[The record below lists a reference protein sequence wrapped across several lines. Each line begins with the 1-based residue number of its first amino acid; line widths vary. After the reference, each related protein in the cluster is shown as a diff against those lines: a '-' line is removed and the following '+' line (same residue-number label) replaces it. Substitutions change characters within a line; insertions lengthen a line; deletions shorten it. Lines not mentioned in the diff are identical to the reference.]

1 MKKFGYIAV
10 ALLLAGSHQAAVAQT
25 RAKAR
30 SKPAAAASATASA
43 QPSASGNLTP
53 EQQEH
58 AIQDFGVMSS
68 AMRSENVPNDVKSAL
83 MNCIYTNSLSAISS
97 AIDKLS
103 AANPGKVDR
112 KSADSVLGAMAAA
125 CGYQPSAA
133 PAGTAAPA
141 PAPAPQQGATVGR

>member
-1 MKKFGYIAV
+1 MKKFGYVAV
-10 ALLLAGSHQAAVAQT
+10 ALLLAGSHQAAFAQT

-30 SKPAAAASATASA
+30 SKPAAAASATPSV
-43 QPSASGNLTP
+43 PSASGNLTP